1 LALFNRLCSALEC
14 PLVGEEQAFVSADRG
29 STVGLFIASA
39 DRCDGGVAS
48 HAERRKIRADGVG
61 NIGGREVEGIF
72 FGRADGR
79 RMHGF
84 AVKSFVLSLDK
95 VAAA

>member
-1 LALFNRLCSALEC
+1 MALFDRLCGALEC
-14 PLVGEEQAFVSADRG
+14 PLLGEEQAFVSADSG

-39 DRCDGGVAS
+39 DRCDGGVAN

-61 NIGGREVEGIF
+61 DIGGREVQGIF
-72 FGRADGR
+72 FGRAEGR
-79 RMHGF
+79 RTDGF